1 MHAGEW
7 WLQLEPWLIQPRAF
21 SIKMKRGSVMARK
34 RVGNKRVRII
44 AAAAKL
50 FGDKGYHDTTTAEI
64 AESAG
69 VAAGTI
75 YIYFSSK
82 EELLVAVFEEFLGR
96 HMEQL
101 REVVE
106 REKTPRDKLTRL
118 LTHGLE
124 LMQNNPDSARIF
136 LSQLTQS
143 TKMITTVSK
152 RSSRAYKDIIE
163 EVLTEGARTGLCRDV
178 NVPAAASMLF
188 GAFQSTVLDWVADEC
203 SYKVTDLTG
212 ELSEFILHGICRVNH
227 EEESAA
233 E

>member
-1 MHAGEW
+1 
-7 WLQLEPWLIQPRAF
+7 
-21 SIKMKRGSVMARK
+21 MARK
-34 RVGNKRVRII
+34 RVGNKRERII

-50 FGDKGYHDTTTAEI
+50 FGDRDYHDTTTAKI

-96 HMEQL
+96 HMDRL
-101 REVVE
+101 REGVE
-106 REKTPRDKLTRL
+106 REKTPREKLTRL
-118 LTHGLE
+118 LALGLQ
-124 LMQNNPDSARIF
+124 LMQDNPDSARIF
-136 LSQLTQS
+136 LSQLRQS
-143 TKMITTVSK
+143 TKMITTVAK

-163 EVLTEGARTGLCRDV
+163 DVLTEGARSGLCRDV

-203 SYKVTDLTG
+203 SYTLTDMTG
-212 ELSEFILHGICRVNH
+212 ELTEFILHGICKPEPQ
-227 EEESAA
+227 EEGTAQ
-233 E
+233 

>member
-1 MHAGEW
+1 
-7 WLQLEPWLIQPRAF
+7 
-21 SIKMKRGSVMARK
+21 MARK
-34 RVGNKRVRII
+34 RVGNKRERII

-96 HMEQL
+96 HIERL
-101 REVVE
+101 REGVN
-106 REKTPRDKLTRL
+106 REKTPQEKLMRL
-118 LTHGLE
+118 LNLGLE

-136 LSQLTQS
+136 LSQLRQS
-143 TKMITTVSK
+143 TKMITTVVK
-152 RSSRAYKDIIE
+152 RSSRVYKDIIE
-163 EVLTEGARTGLCRDV
+163 EILTEGVRSGLCRDV

-188 GAFQSTVLDWVADEC
+188 GAYQSTVLDWVAHEC
-203 SYKVTDLTG
+203 SYTLTDLTD
-212 ELSEFILHGICRVNH
+212 ELSEFVLHGICCTHH
-227 EEESAA
+227 EREGGGAQ
-233 E
+233 